1 MKNQTPVS
9 HTAVISRI
17 NRRLAKDGQTLKA
30 SRQNSR
36 WANDNGSFYIV
47 DTDLNS
53 IVAQHVCLDSLAI
66 ELGVLSDC
74 EFLCWPEE
82 FAKLEAA

>member
-1 MKNQTPVS
+1 MKNRTPVT

-17 NRRLAKDGQTLKA
+17 NRRLAKKGQVLRS
-30 SRQNSR
+30 SRPNSR
-36 WANDNGSFYIV
+36 WLNDNGDFYIV

-66 ELGVLSDC
+66 DEGVLADH
-74 EFLCWPEE
+74 EYLAWPEE
-82 FAKLEAA
+82 LAKAA